1 MTIEV
6 PDLPPLTSRID
17 LTGKVAIVTGA
28 GRGIG
33 EGIARGLAEAGA
45 AIVAADIQ
53 QATAEDTASALQAS
67 GHTATPVQVD
77 VTDERSVADMVQRA
91 IAEHDRVD
99 ILVNNAAVTATKLVE
114 DTTAAE
120 WRRVL
125 DVNLTGPFLC
135 AKAVLPTM
143 TGAGAGRIVNLG
155 SVAAKRISYNADAS
169 YTAAKAGLL
178 ALTRHLAYEVAGRGI
193 TVNAVCPGPTL
204 TPNLA
209 AIATEEA
216 LRAREKSVPRG
227 RLALPEDIMRAVL
240 FLVSD
245 MADMCCGQALD
256 VDGGAL
262 LGWYDT
268 ETYFARRRAVTA
280 GA

>member
-1 MTIEV
+1 MTIAV
-6 PDLPPLTSRID
+6 PQLPPLTTRVD
-17 LTGKVAIVTGA
+17 LSGQVAIVTGA

-33 EGIARGLAEAGA
+33 LGVAQGLAAAGA
-45 AIVAADIQ
+45 TIVAADVVI
-53 QATAEDTASALQAS
+53 ATAKETADALRAA
-67 GHTATPVQVD
+67 GHTATPVAVD
-77 VTDERSVADMVQRA
+77 VTDEASVAAMVERA
-91 IAEHDRVD
+91 VAEHGGVD
-99 ILVNNAAVTATKLVE
+99 ILVNNAAITAAKMVE
-114 DTTAAE
+114 ETTAE
-120 WRRVL
+120 TWRKVL

-135 AKAVLPTM
+135 AKAVLPHM
-143 TGAGAGRIVNLG
+143 VAGGGGRIVNIG

-178 ALTRHLAYEVAGRGI
+178 ALTRHLAYEVAGRGV

-209 AIATEEA
+209 ALATEET

-227 RLALPEDIMRAVL
+227 RLALPEDIMRTVL

-245 MADMCCGQALD
+245 LSDMLCGQAID

-268 ETYFARRRAVTA
+268 DLYFERRGAAIAR
-280 GA
+280 G

>member
-1 MTIEV
+1 MTIVV
-6 PDLPPLTSRID
+6 PELPPLTTRVD
-17 LTGKVAIVTGA
+17 LSGQVAIVTGA

-33 EGIARGLAEAGA
+33 LGIALGLAAAGA
-45 AIVAADIQ
+45 SVVVADVVAET
-53 QATAEDTASALQAS
+53 AAETAETLRAA
-67 GHTATPVQVD
+67 GHTATPVAVD
-77 VTDERSVADMVQRA
+77 VTDETSVAAMVQLA
-91 IAEHDRVD
+91 MSEHGTVD
-99 ILVNNAAVTATKLVE
+99 ILVNNAAITATGIVE
-114 DTTAAE
+114 ETTAE
-120 WRRVL
+120 TWRKVL

-135 AKAVLPTM
+135 SKAVLPHM
-143 TGAGAGRIVNLG
+143 TAAGSGRIVNLG

-204 TPNLA
+204 TPNMA
-209 AIATEEA
+209 AIATEET

-245 MADMCCGQALD
+245 LSDMLCGQAID

-268 ETYFARRRAVTA
+268 ETYFERR
-280 GA
+280 GAALTHA